1 MPPKLPERL
10 ESPQPPSS
18 PARKIS
24 TGGQVT
30 VQQAADEDEF
40 GYGLV
45 SISDTPKPA
54 LPKTLK
60 ASPPAP
66 PTESG
71 KTSLM
76 DTVSLTNYV
85 AGMDVAKMS
94 KTSGPAPLSLWTTP
108 FSQLLF
114 LRVCVLNPKCSLI
127 LFNNSL
133 FFFFSFFF
141 LLVG

>member
-30 VQQAADEDEF
+30 IQPTADEDEF

-45 SISDTPKPA
+45 TISSDTPKPA
-54 LPKTLK
+54 LPKTPK

-66 PTESG
+66 PAESG

-85 AGMDVAKMS
+85 AGMDVVKMS
-94 KTSGPAPLSLWTTP
+94 ETSGPAPLSLWTTP
-108 FSQLLF
+108 LSLFF
-114 LRVCVLNPKCSLI
+114 LRVCVC
-127 LFNNSL
+127 
-133 FFFFSFFF
+133 
-141 LLVG
+141 